1 LLALLADAGEA
12 GISRDRALGLLW
24 PEVSQQRA
32 RHSLDQLL
40 YALRGDLG
48 PEAVASGSALV
59 LCSEA
64 VTCDLW
70 DFEAAV
76 KQKDWPAAISAYG
89 GPFLDGFFAGACEQ
103 FDQWADARRAAL
115 ARQWQHALESLATQ
129 AMAAGEAAAALGWW
143 TRLATADSLNSRYA
157 LGLMKA
163 MAATG
168 DSVGALRHASVHAAL
183 VAEDLGVEP
192 DSSVQH
198 YADQLRTGGHARQAI
213 DAAAP
218 DRVVDTPPKPA
229 LPRSRLQRG
238 RLRVAAISTI
248 LAVAGIAAGSGL
260 LQRELSDVAG
270 AEPSVRS
277 LAVLPFADF
286 SGTAQPYLGDALSD
300 ELINLLSKVP
310 GLDVVGRT
318 SSFGFKG
325 SNAAVG
331 EIGRQLGAVHVLEGS
346 VQHANGRLRVSTRL
360 VSAKTGYQLWADSYD
375 VPAADIFEVQT
386 RIARGIAAALQI
398 TLASGGAASPTKNLD
413 AYDLYLRGRTIYL
426 TAGVREGESTQRAL
440 GYFSRAAAL
449 DPQFAAVHAGLADV
463 YSRLGNV
470 EQARASAME
479 ALRLDST
486 LAEAHA
492 SLAYIQ
498 AYYDRNWTGALRGLE
513 RAIRLSPGYAPA
525 YLRRS
530 NMLAARGEFD
540 AAHADIERAQ
550 HVDPLSRSVRN
561 NEALIYF
568 WAGRY
573 AEALPRLQALLAED
587 SSSESVRLVLALT
600 YSGLGRAQEAAVEFR
615 RSGKLLLAAL
625 PGADRGRLDSL
636 RLSLESQAERS
647 ARDPKRMSDVALAA
661 AYAQLGMN
669 DRAIALLEQMLA
681 PPTPAN
687 MVFLIWWPQFRPLHS
702 DPAFDRIRRSVFVR

>member
-1 LLALLADAGEA
+1 MRLVPVAPGASAAPIAQPRRLALLALLADAGEA

-64 VTCDLW
+64 ITCDLW

-115 ARQWQHALESLATQ
+115 ARQWLHALESLATQ
-129 AMAAGEAAAALGWW
+129 ASAAGDVATALGMW
-143 TRLATADSLNSRYA
+143 TRLATEDPLNSRYA

-183 VAEDLGVEP
+183 VAEDLGAEP
-192 DSSVQH
+192 DSSVGQ

-213 DAAAP
+213 DAPAP
-218 DRVVDTPPKPA
+218 DRVVVTPPEPA
-229 LPRSRLQRG
+229 TPHRRLQRG
-238 RLRVAAISTI
+238 RLRVAALATI
-248 LAVAGIAAGSGL
+248 LAAAGIAAGSWL
-260 LQRELSDVAG
+260 LQRESDDLPVA

-277 LAVLPFADF
+277 LAILPFADF
-286 SGTAQPYLGDALSD
+286 SGSGQPYLGDALSD
-300 ELINLLSKVP
+300 ELINLLGKVP

-325 SNAAVG
+325 SNAAVD
-331 EIGRQLGAVHVLEGS
+331 EIGRKLGAAHVLEGT

-360 VSAKTGYQLWADSYD
+360 VSAKTGYQLWAESYD
-375 VPAADIFEVQT
+375 VPTTDILDVQK
-386 RIARGIAAALQI
+386 RIARGIAAALQL

-426 TAGVREGESTQRAL
+426 TAGVRDAESTQRSL

-463 YSRLGNV
+463 YSRLGEV

-492 SLAYIQ
+492 SLAYIE
-498 AYYDRNWTGALRGLE
+498 AYYDRDWTAALRGLE
-513 RAIRLSPGYAPA
+513 RAIRMSPGYAP
-525 YLRRS
+525 RTCGGRTCWPR
-530 NMLAARGEFD
+530 AA
-540 AAHADIERAQ
+540 
-550 HVDPLSRSVRN
+550 S
-561 NEALIYF
+561 
-568 WAGRY
+568 
-573 AEALPRLQALLAED
+573 
-587 SSSESVRLVLALT
+587 LT
-600 YSGLGRAQEAAVEFR
+600 
-615 RSGKLLLAAL
+615 
-625 PGADRGRLDSL
+625 
-636 RLSLESQAERS
+636 
-647 ARDPKRMSDVALAA
+647 
-661 AYAQLGMN
+661 
-669 DRAIALLEQMLA
+669 
-681 PPTPAN
+681 PPTQISSVHCTSIRCPARRATTKHWSISGPAATQKHCR
-687 MVFLIWWPQFRPLHS
+687 VCTRCWPRI
-702 DPAFDRIRRSVFVR
+702 PATRAFA

>member
-1 LLALLADAGEA
+1 
-12 GISRDRALGLLW
+12 
-24 PEVSQQRA
+24 
-32 RHSLDQLL
+32 
-40 YALRGDLG
+40 
-48 PEAVASGSALV
+48 VASGSALV

-64 VTCDLW
+64 ITCDLW

-115 ARQWQHALESLATQ
+115 ARQWLHALESLATQ
-129 AMAAGEAAAALGWW
+129 ASAAGDVATALGMW
-143 TRLATADSLNSRYA
+143 TRLATEDPLNSRYA

-183 VAEDLGVEP
+183 VAEDLGAEP
-192 DSSVQH
+192 DSSVGQ

-213 DAAAP
+213 DAPAP
-218 DRVVDTPPKPA
+218 DRVVVTPPEPA
-229 LPRSRLQRG
+229 TPHRRLQRG
-238 RLRVAAISTI
+238 RLRVAALATI
-248 LAVAGIAAGSGL
+248 LAAAGIAAGSWL
-260 LQRELSDVAG
+260 LQRESDDLPVA

-277 LAVLPFADF
+277 LAILPFADF
-286 SGTAQPYLGDALSD
+286 SGSGQPYLGDALSD
-300 ELINLLSKVP
+300 ELINLLGKVP

-325 SNAAVG
+325 SNAAVD
-331 EIGRQLGAVHVLEGS
+331 EIGRKLGAAHVLEGT

-360 VSAKTGYQLWADSYD
+360 VSAKTGYQLWAESYD
-375 VPAADIFEVQT
+375 VPTTDILDVQK
-386 RIARGIAAALQI
+386 RIARGIAAALQL

-426 TAGVREGESTQRAL
+426 TAGVRDAESTQRSL

-463 YSRLGNV
+463 YSRLGEV

-492 SLAYIQ
+492 SLAYIE
-498 AYYDRNWTGALRGLE
+498 AYYDRDWTAALRGLE
-513 RAIRLSPGYAPA
+513 RAIRMSPGYAPA

-530 NMLAARGEFD
+530 NMLAARGQFD
-540 AAHADIERAQ
+540 AAHADIERAL
-550 HVDPLSRSVRN
+550 HFDPLSRSARN
-561 NEALIYF
+561 NEALVYF

-573 AEALPRLQALLAED
+573 AEALPRLHALLAED
-587 SSSESVRLVLALT
+587 SSDASVRLVLALT
-600 YSGLGRAQEAAVEFR
+600 YSGLGRAQEAALEFQ
-615 RSGKLLLAAL
+615 RSGAPLLAAL
-625 PGADRGRLDSL
+625 ASADHLRLDSL
-636 RLSLESQAERS
+636 RLTLENQRTER
-647 ARDPKRMSDVALAA
+647 RPDPKSMPFVALAT

-669 DRAIALLEQMLA
+669 EHAIALLEQMLS

-687 MVFLIWWPQFRPLHS
+687 MVFLIWWPAFRPLHS
-702 DPAFDRIRRSVFVR
+702 DPAFERIRRVVFVR